1 MGHSPEL
8 IQTLQEK
15 ARVMRVRSLKMIHAA
30 KSGHPGGS
38 LSAAELVSCLFFH
51 EMKHSAKTPD
61 DPNRDHIILSKGHGC
76 PILYSAFI
84 EAGYLKESE
93 ELTLRQLGSRL
104 QGHPDRRFMPWLEAS
119 TGSLGQGLSIGIGL
133 ALAAK
138 MDKRSAH
145 TWVILGDGECDEG
158 QIWEAAMFAGFH
170 KVTNVTCI
178 VDYNKIQLDDRVDV
192 IMNLEPLVDKWK
204 SFGWNV
210 LRIDGHSVPAVLDAI
225 AAAKKE
231 NAKPTVI
238 LADTVKGKGVS
249 FMENQVKFHGVAPT
263 DDELKK
269 ALVELAAK

>member
-15 ARVMRVRSLKMIHAA
+15 ARMMRVRSLRMIHAA

-38 LSAAELVSCLFFH
+38 LSAAEIVSCLLFH

-61 DPNRDHIILSKGHGC
+61 DPNRDRIILSKGHGC
-76 PILYSAFI
+76 PILYAAFI
-84 EAGYLKESE
+84 EAGYLKAEE
-93 ELTLRQLGSRL
+93 ELGLRSLGSRL

-119 TGSLGQGLSIGIGL
+119 TGSLGQGLSIGIGI
-133 ALAAK
+133 ALGHK
-138 MDKRSAH
+138 LDKRAAR
-145 TWVILGDGECDEG
+145 TFVVLGDGECDEG

-170 KVTNVTCI
+170 KVSNVTCI

-192 IMNLEPLVDKWK
+192 ILNLEPLVDKWK
-204 SFGWNV
+204 AFGWNV
-210 LRIDGHSVPAVLDAI
+210 LRIDGHSVAAVLDAL

-231 NAKPTVI
+231 TAKPTVI

-269 ALVELAAK
+269 ALVELGA